1 MIKLIHYE
9 SGELEVQGY
18 EKIISANRNK
28 VSLIFNGKELN
39 IAGNDLKLSYF
50 SYEELAIRGNI
61 RSVEIEEK

>member
-1 MIKLIHYE
+1 M
-9 SGELEVQGY
+9 QGY